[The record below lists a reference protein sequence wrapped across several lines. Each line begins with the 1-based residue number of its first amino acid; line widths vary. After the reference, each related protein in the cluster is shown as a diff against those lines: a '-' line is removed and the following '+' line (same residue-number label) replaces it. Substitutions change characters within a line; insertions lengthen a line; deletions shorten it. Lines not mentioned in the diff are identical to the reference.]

1 MFLFYKRFLQL
12 QTCKKKNEPKCFLYS
27 TWCSLCF
34 TLPHCLFLWLDT
46 RFEIDL
52 LWLKLRLVFNQS
64 PEHSSPFS
72 SQCIRTQPAEYQPNP
87 STVLLVIFSFF
98 FLFFTHRWLSFT
110 LADFIYACTHT
121 NTGYSAIQT
130 CTMTVFSG
138 DRSISVTIIHH
149 QVLNMQIVLISMQG
163 DSITYS
169 NVPPL
174 FKFTLIYIHITDP
187 MPALLLY

>member
-1 MFLFYKRFLQL
+1 MSFPISHSSFSSQLYNKDIKIPIKAITQLYSVACLMFLFYKRFLQL

-98 FLFFTHRWLSFT
+98 FLFLHTDDFHSPLQTLFMHAHTQTRDILQYRHVLWQYFQEIVPFLS
-110 LADFIYACTHT
+110 L
-121 NTGYSAIQT
+121 
-130 CTMTVFSG
+130 
-138 DRSISVTIIHH
+138 
-149 QVLNMQIVLISMQG
+149 
-163 DSITYS
+163 
-169 NVPPL
+169 
-174 FKFTLIYIHITDP
+174 
-187 MPALLLY
+187 